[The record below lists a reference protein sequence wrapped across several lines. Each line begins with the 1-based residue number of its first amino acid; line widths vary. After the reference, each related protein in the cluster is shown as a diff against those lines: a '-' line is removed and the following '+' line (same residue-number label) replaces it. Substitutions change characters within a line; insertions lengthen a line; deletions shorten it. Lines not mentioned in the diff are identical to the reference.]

1 MSAITNNLQEIQAWL
16 NSNYPEAAN
25 VIQEG
30 RGQQETGKILERLP
44 FNIAKAPELVALYAW
59 SEGVVEQQRTND
71 AYVFSPFDTMAL
83 INLQDIAETA
93 TFLDGEFEEEKVRYT
108 GERLLPIF
116 EVEGHYLCLVE
127 NNGGFDQSP
136 LIYVT
141 DIFETSTQYQ
151 SLQGMLVTTAEC
163 LSQGIASTIQPSLGD
178 EGSLSLI
185 YDQEQAMNIYRKN
198 NKAIPRLVM
207 QRIKNEITNISEKE
221 DFERHKALEDCYGEV
236 LLLRRNWPNIS
247 LKTLDSSMLD
257 ILTHFVQENA
267 GIDEYLGRQIL
278 EEFTGINEDD

>member
-1 MSAITNNLQEIQAWL
+1 MSAITNSLQEIQAWL

-25 VIQEG
+25 VIPEG

-44 FNIAKAPELVALYAW
+44 FKIAQAPELVELYAW

-83 INLQDIAETA
+83 INLQNIAEAA
-93 TFLDGEFEEEKVRYT
+93 TFLDGEFEEEKVRYA

-136 LIYVT
+136 LVYVT
-141 DIFETSTQYQ
+141 DIFEVSTQYQ
-151 SLQGMLVTTAEC
+151 SLQSMLITTAEC
-163 LSQGIASTIQPSLGD
+163 LSQGVASTIQPVLGE

-185 YDQEQAMNIYRKN
+185 YDQEQAMNIYREN
-198 NKAIPRLVM
+198 NKAIPSLVIP
-207 QRIKNEITNISEKE
+207 RIKNEITNISEKE
-221 DFERHKALEDCYGEV
+221 DFVRHKIFMDCYGEV
-236 LLLRRNWPNIS
+236 LLLKQNWPNIS
-247 LKTLDSSMLD
+247 FKALDSGIID
-257 ILTHFVQENA
+257 FLTHFVQENS
-267 GIDEYLGRQIL
+267 GVDEYLSRQIL
-278 EEFTGINEDD
+278 EELIEIDKDE